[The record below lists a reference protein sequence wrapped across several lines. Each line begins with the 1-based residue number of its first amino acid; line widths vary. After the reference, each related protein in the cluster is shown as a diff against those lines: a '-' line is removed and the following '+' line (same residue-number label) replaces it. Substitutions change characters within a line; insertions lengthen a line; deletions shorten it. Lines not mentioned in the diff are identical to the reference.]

1 MNDTNTKTTPTPEQ
15 NFFMGNISDADMLKY
30 LVREIGKTR
39 EELNTEIRE
48 RFWCNA
54 DFQTFLAKPM

>member
-1 MNDTNTKTTPTPEQ
+1 MNNTNIPVPGQEMFTE
-15 NFFMGNISDADMLKY
+15 NISDADMLKY
-30 LVREIGKTR
+30 LVKEIGKTK
-39 EELNTEIRE
+39 EELVTEIKE